1 MNGAGEVY
9 HLFEAIPRQYYR
21 AIVADPPW
29 AYRNKKT
36 GGSMRSGS
44 AAKYHTLS
52 IDELKAIPVSD
63 IAVKDSILFL
73 WVTTPLL
80 PDGLDLLRAWGYRYK
95 TAVFWNKIRYG
106 MGFWFRGQV
115 EPCLI
120 GIRGKVPAFRSSAR
134 NLFAEKARQHSEKP
148 DAFWDLIEP
157 CLDEAGIS
165 PRIEM
170 FARSRRRGWDSF
182 GDQIQVRPAEDM
194 EGLANLVEERVQV

>member
-1 MNGAGEVY
+1 MSGAGEVY

-73 WVTTPLL
+73 WECARCTCADTNDTRSQTFPT
-80 PDGLDLLRAWGYRYK
+80 REH
-95 TAVFWNKIRYG
+95 TAK
-106 MGFWFRGQV
+106 
-115 EPCLI
+115 
-120 GIRGKVPAFRSSAR
+120 S
-134 NLFAEKARQHSEKP
+134 
-148 DAFWDLIEP
+148 
-157 CLDEAGIS
+157 
-165 PRIEM
+165 
-170 FARSRRRGWDSF
+170 
-182 GDQIQVRPAEDM
+182 
-194 EGLANLVEERVQV
+194 LV

>member
-1 MNGAGEVY
+1 M
-9 HLFEAIPRQYYR
+9 
-21 AIVADPPW
+21 
-29 AYRNKKT
+29 
-36 GGSMRSGS
+36 
-44 AAKYHTLS
+44 
-52 IDELKAIPVSD
+52 
-63 IAVKDSILFL
+63 
-73 WVTTPLL
+73 TTPLL
-80 PDGLDLLRAWGYRYK
+80 PEGLDLLRAWGYRYK
-95 TAVFWNKIRYG
+95 TALYWDKVRYG

-170 FARSRRRGWDSF
+170 FARSRRRGWDSS
-182 GDQIQVRPAEDM
+182 GDQILAPPGEDAATCTKGLSAES
-194 EGLANLVEERVQV
+194 EEAVMSRLTHCTEETETG